1 MIYHARPASSPFYP
15 ACCGRG
21 SGAAPWRRAGRWRW
35 TPTRR
40 RCRCRR
46 RWGWA
51 ARWAAASSSR
61 ERGGSRCTLKGSMAW
76 SIWLDRILWAIYPT
90 WHAELAG
97 HDKVKNLAKC
107 KSSPQFEA
115 LQNLY
120 FEAHDIVTALTSYFT
135 QLCQTNRTKT
145 DRRRRETIRFI
156 CIENAVQHC
165 IKFFARRAAD
175 VGTVMYLV
183 WAVLAHARSTASLSS
198 GNFILMKTSYILQC
212 W

>member
-97 HDKVKNLAKC
+97 HDKVKNLAKS
-107 KSSPQFEA
+107 KSTKLTGKGGGRQFVSFALKMRYNTPSNSRHAGPQMLVLRCRLPESA
-115 LQNLY
+115 VLRIDTRQPRQR
-120 FEAHDIVTALTSYFT
+120 LTGG
-135 QLCQTNRTKT
+135 
-145 DRRRRETIRFI
+145 RFI
-156 CIENAVQHC
+156 HNCCLWFGKIE
-165 IKFFARRAAD
+165 
-175 VGTVMYLV
+175 
-183 WAVLAHARSTASLSS
+183 TA
-198 GNFILMKTSYILQC
+198 NYI
-212 W
+212 